1 MTKHNLNI
9 HMYSLAEILNLFD
22 LDYQFDIEGL
32 KRAKKKVLML
42 HPDKS
47 KLDSEYFLFYK
58 KAYETVYMFYEQRMR
73 ENKAVENI
81 EYDNQNDKDDTTKM
95 QIGKM
100 MENVSQ
106 SEFHNK
112 FNNLFEN
119 NMVKK
124 VDESRN
130 DWFKNEDAM
139 YTNSAKGN
147 MGGAINDVK
156 QKQNSLIRY
165 NGIQTIQSN
174 NGGNL
179 YDEDNDSYICSDPFS
194 KLKYDDLR
202 KVHKNETVFAV
213 SENDNY
219 KTYNSMDEYRQVRGS
234 QSLTPMEES
243 QARTVLRENNSNYE
257 KIMMQKQYNANLQ
270 TMKNEEKN
278 KSILS
283 NFLRIT
289 D

>member
-1 MTKHNLNI
+1 MKFRSGVLHGEEVTELLNYANENDFALPAVNVVNTSSVNAVLQTAKEVNSPVI
-9 HMYSLAEILNLFD
+9 IQFSNGGASFNAGKGLN
-22 LDYQFDIEGL
+22 
-32 KRAKKKVLML
+32 
-42 HPDKS
+42 
-47 KLDSEYFLFYK
+47 
-58 KAYETVYMFYEQRMR
+58 
-73 ENKAVENI
+73 N
-81 EYDNQNDKDDTTKM
+81 DNQNDKDDTTKM

-100 MENVSQ
+100 MKNVSQ
-106 SEFHNK
+106 SEFQNK
-112 FNNLFEN
+112 FNNLFEK

-165 NGIQTIQSN
+165 NGVQTIQSN

-179 YDEDNDSYICSDPFS
+179 YDEDDDSYICSDPFS

-257 KIMMQKQYNANLQ
+257 KMMMQKQYDANLQ